1 MSAMLDHVVAQ
12 ILALQ
17 VRLLACRERLAADTD
32 SEALHDLRI
41 GVRRLRSLLRPLGE
55 LPGVEQLEEAAKALG
70 TLTTPL
76 RDREV
81 LAAELSNR
89 GLDGAAQHRLEGRAT
104 TFASV
109 AASPQLDRVLAILDA
124 FPLFLRAAG
133 REGLAK
139 SLGKRVD
146 KRLVKQWRTLLKALQ
161 DPAHDR
167 HRLRLLIKRV
177 RYGDQAYPQLEHA
190 GPKLQDLLKKA
201 QADLGNWHDRLQW
214 LLQAREHADLAP
226 CKADWEQELHEA
238 EGKSDATLAAL
249 QAALERRKPGK

>member
-1 MSAMLDHVVAQ
+1 MLDHVVAQ

-41 GVRRLRSLLRPLGE
+41 GLRRLRSLLRPLKG
-55 LPGVEQLEEAAKALG
+55 LPGVEQLEAAAKALG

-81 LAAELSNR
+81 LAAELIER
-89 GLDGAAQHRLEGRAT
+89 GHTIAGQRRQQGRAT

-109 AASPQLDRVLAILDA
+109 AGSPQLARVMAILDA
-124 FPLFLRAAG
+124 FPLFLRAAD

-146 KRLVKQWRTLLKALQ
+146 KRLVKQWQKLQEALQ

-177 RYGDQAYPQLEHA
+177 RYGDQAYPQLDHA
-190 GPKLQDLLKKA
+190 GKKLQGLLKKA
-201 QADLGNWHDRLQW
+201 QGDLGNWHDRLQW
-214 LLQAREHADLAP
+214 LLQAETQPDLAA

-238 EGKSDATLAAL
+238 ERKSDATLDAL
-249 QAALERRKPGK
+249 QAALEQRKPGK

>member
-12 ILALQ
+12 VLALQ

-41 GVRRLRSLLRPLGE
+41 GVRRLRSLLRPLRG
-55 LPGVEQLEEAAKALG
+55 LPGVEQLEAAAKALG

-81 LAAELSNR
+81 LAGELIAR
-89 GLDGAAQHRLEGRAT
+89 GLLEPGQRRLQGRAA
-104 TFASV
+104 TFAGV
-109 AASPQLDRVLAILDA
+109 AKSLQLGRVLGILDA

-146 KRLVKQWRTLLKALQ
+146 KRLVKQWRKLDEALQ

-177 RYGDQAYPQLEHA
+177 RYGDQAYPQLDHA
-190 GPKLQDLLKKA
+190 GSKLQGLLKKA
-201 QADLGNWHDRLQW
+201 QGDLGSWHDRLQW
-214 LLQAREHADLAP
+214 LLQAGEHADLAP

-238 EGKSDATLAAL
+238 ERKSDATLQAL
-249 QAALERRKPGK
+249 QAALKRRKPGK

>member
-12 ILALQ
+12 ILAVQ

-41 GVRRLRSLLRPLGE
+41 GLRRLRSLLRPLRG
-55 LPGVEQLEEAAKALG
+55 LPGVEQLDDAASALG

-81 LAAELSNR
+81 LAAELMRR
-89 GLDGAAQHRLEGRAT
+89 GFAAAGQQRLEGRGR

-109 AASPQLDRVLAILDA
+109 AASLQLTRVLAIVDA

-133 REGLAK
+133 REGLVE
-139 SLGKRVD
+139 SLEKRID
-146 KRLVKQWRTLLKALQ
+146 KRLVKQWRKLHEALQ

-167 HRLRLLIKRV
+167 HRLRLLIKRA
-177 RYGDQAYPQLEHA
+177 RYGDEAYPQLDHA
-190 GPKLQDLLKKA
+190 GKKLQRLLKKA
-201 QADLGNWHDRLQW
+201 QSDLGNWHDRLQW
-214 LLQAREHADLAP
+214 LLQAREHADLSP
-226 CKADWEQELHEA
+226 CKVVWEQELHEA
-238 EGKSDATLAAL
+238 ERQSDVTLDALL
-249 QAALERRKPGK
+249 QALARR

>member
-12 ILALQ
+12 VLDLQ

-32 SEALHDLRI
+32 AEALHDLRI
-41 GVRRLRSLLRPLGE
+41 AVRRLRSLLRPLCS
-55 LPGVEQLEEAAKALG
+55 LPGVEQLEDAAKALG

-81 LAAELSNR
+81 LAAELVKR
-89 GLDGAAQHRLEGRAT
+89 GFAQAAQRLLQRRSA

-109 AASPQLDRVLAILDA
+109 AVSPQLSRVLSILDA
-124 FPLFLRAAG
+124 FPLFLRAAQ

-139 SLGKRVD
+139 SLTKRVD
-146 KRLVKQWRTLLKALQ
+146 KRLVKQWRTLNDALQ

-177 RYGDQAYPQLEHA
+177 RYGDQAYPQLDHA
-190 GPKLQDLLKKA
+190 GKKLQRLLKQA
-201 QADLGNWHDRLQW
+201 QGDLGSWHDRLQW
-214 LLQAREHADLAP
+214 LLQAREQAVLGP
-226 CKADWEQELHEA
+226 FTADWEQELHEA
-238 EGKSDATLAAL
+238 ERQSDATLEAL
-249 QAALERRKPGK
+249 HAALERRKPGK